1 MHAWKLTHFLIQLH
15 RTLCTSA
22 KSILSGC
29 SAAIGS
35 VRCGSNM
42 HCVAAK
48 KIKVK
53 NVTSF
58 FGFRPFGPCC
68 CPPGPRSLV

>member
-48 KIKVK
+48 KIKFMIGGHV
-53 NVTSF
+53 
-58 FGFRPFGPCC
+58 PFALEPW
-68 CPPGPRSLV
+68 